1 MTTMANNG
9 GFYIPC
15 PCGQTVVSPE
25 RVATCPHCGRV
36 LDVTAWGAEPV
47 LMIPDASAERTK

>member
-1 MTTMANNG
+1 MPNG